1 MHDWTRYAQERL
13 GSLRVRPE
21 REAEVIR
28 ELAGQLE
35 ETYRAALA
43 SGASEAEA
51 LASAASQFP
60 DWNALARDI
69 EAAERPYSEPLT
81 PGREAGWW
89 TGLLSDLRYAAR
101 LLFKNP
107 GFAAAS
113 ILTVAFGIGAST
125 AIFATVDAI
134 EFRRVPYRDA
144 DRLVVVETRK
154 VKQAEIEP
162 WSSVDDYLD
171 LRKRTK
177 TLSAVAAISPIWNL
191 VMTGTGRAERLE
203 CLFVSA
209 EFFPLLGVST
219 ALGRTFLA
227 EEDQRGKPVP
237 VAVLGHGFWVRE
249 FGSDAGVIGRR
260 VQLDASTYTVVGVL
274 PQGFHYAGEPLAGT
288 ATEIDV
294 WLPLAVNQLA
304 SSPRQLRYLKLLG
317 RLKPGGT
324 LEQARAEAGSIASA
338 LAEEHPDTNS
348 GYASGVRLLREQVT
362 GKLRPAVVLL
372 LTALAVVLLMACAS
386 VANMLLARMAA
397 RQKEM
402 SVRVALGASAWRL
415 LRQVLT
421 EALLVALAGGA
432 AGLLLGRW
440 GLDLLL
446 SRSPA
451 SFVRRTEIGFDY
463 RVLAFAIA
471 AIAASAILAGLPPAW
486 RILRSGIAASL
497 NESGR
502 GAADR
507 RGRTQSVLVAAEL
520 SLATV
525 LLVCAGLLMHSLLR
539 LREVNPG
546 FDAGRVVTFSTQV
559 PATATAPP
567 QRTAVYRQIRDK
579 LLTNPAVEEVGA
591 VSRLPMLGS
600 NIGSWL
606 TIEGRSF
613 SAGEQPEVEYR
624 VATPSYFSAMR
635 IPLRRGRMIDERDE
649 SHNEP
654 VLLINES
661 MARLYWP
668 DRDPVGS
675 RIKLGSNPQPW
686 ITIVGVVGDVRHFGL
701 DEQPRPEIYRPYA
714 YNPLFSPILVV
725 RTKADP
731 AATIKPLGDAIHAV
745 NPELPVYNAYA
756 MRQLVDR
763 STAQRSFL
771 LMVLAAFAGAALLLA
786 AIGIYGVAAQAVAQR
801 TREIGLRMA
810 VGATPGSIL
819 RMVLADG
826 VRVAVIGVA
835 VGCTGAMALGRMLG
849 KLLFGVGV
857 VDGPVLVGALVVV
870 FVVSIV
876 ACYAP
881 ARRATRIDPI
891 VALRWE

>member
-1 MHDWTRYAQERL
+1 MHDWKQYVAERL
-13 GSLRVRPE
+13 GSLRIRPE

-35 ETYRAALA
+35 ETYRSALA
-43 SGASEAEA
+43 AGAEETEA
-51 LASAASQFP
+51 LERAAKQFP
-60 DWNALARDI
+60 DWGALGREI
-69 EAAERPYSEPLT
+69 EAAERFYSEPLT
-81 PGREAGWW
+81 PGREGGWW
-89 TGLLSDLRYAAR
+89 TGLLNDLKYAAR
-101 LLFKNP
+101 VLLKNP

-162 WSSVDDYLD
+162 WSSADDFLD
-171 LRKRTK
+171 LRERAK
-177 TLSAVAAISPIWNL
+177 TLSGVAAVSPIWNL
-191 VMTGTGRAERLE
+191 VMTGTGRADRLE

-209 EFFPLLGVST
+209 EFFQLLGVSPV
-219 ALGRTFLA
+219 LGRTFSP
-227 EEDQRGKPVP
+227 EEDQRAKPAP
-237 VAVLGHGFWVRE
+237 VVVLGHSFWVRE
-249 FGSDAGVIGRR
+249 FGADTGVIGKR
-260 VQLDASTYTVVGVL
+260 VQLDSNVYTVVGVL
-274 PQGFHYAGEPLAGT
+274 PRRFHYAGEPLAGT
-288 ATEIDV
+288 GTEIDI
-294 WLPLAVNQLA
+294 WLPLAANQLA
-304 SSPRQLRYLKLLG
+304 SSPRHLRYLKLIG
-317 RLKPGGT
+317 RLAPGAT
-324 LEQARAEAGSIASA
+324 LEQARSEVSSIASA
-338 LAEEHPDTNS
+338 LAEEHPESNR
-348 GYASGVRLLREQVT
+348 GYATGVRLLRDQVA
-362 GKLRPAVVLL
+362 GPLRPAVVLL
-372 LTALAVVLLMACAS
+372 LAALAIVLLMACAS

-402 SVRVALGASAWRL
+402 SVRMALGASGWRL

-421 EALLVALAGGA
+421 ESLLVAAAGGA
-432 AGLLLGRW
+432 TGLLLGRW

-451 SFVRRTEIGFDY
+451 AFVRRSEVGFDY
-463 RVLAFAIA
+463 RVLAFAVA
-471 AIAASAILAGLPPAW
+471 AIAASAMLAGLPPAW
-486 RILRSGIAASL
+486 RILRSGIAAALS
-497 NESGR
+497 ESGR
-502 GAADR
+502 GGTDR
-507 RGRTQSVLVAAEL
+507 RGRTQPALVAAQL

-525 LLVCAGLLMHSLLR
+525 LLVCAGMLMHSLLR

-546 FDAGRVVTFSTQV
+546 FDAGRAVTFSTQV
-559 PATATAPP
+559 PASATAPA
-567 QRTAVYRQIRDK
+567 QRTAVYREIRDQ

-613 SAGEQPEVEYR
+613 STGEQPEVEYR
-624 VATPSYFSAMR
+624 VATPSYFPAMR
-635 IPLRRGRMIDERDE
+635 IPLRRGRLIEERDE
-649 SHNEP
+649 SHQDP
-654 VLLINES
+654 VLVINET
-661 MARLYWP
+661 MARMYWR
-668 DRDPVGS
+668 DGDPVGS
-675 RIKLGSNPQPW
+675 RIKLGSGPQPW

-714 YNPLFSPILVV
+714 YNPLFAPILVV

-731 AATIKPLGDAIHAV
+731 ATMIKPLGDAIHAV

-756 MRQLVDR
+756 MQQLVDR

-771 LMVLAAFAGAALLLA
+771 LTVLAAFAGAALLLA
-786 AIGIYGVAAQAVAQR
+786 AIGIYGVAAQAVSQR

-826 VRVAVIGVA
+826 ARVAAIGLA
-835 VGCTGAMALGRMLG
+835 AGYAGAAALGRMLG
-849 KLLFGVGV
+849 KLMFGVGP
-857 VDGPVLVGALVVV
+857 VDGPVLAGALVVV
-870 FVVSIV
+870 FVVAIA
-876 ACYAP
+876 ACYIP

>member
-1 MHDWTRYAQERL
+1 MHDWTHYAQERL

-21 REAEVIR
+21 REVEVIR

-51 LASAASQFP
+51 FASAASQFP

-69 EAAERPYSEPLT
+69 EAAERPYSEAPT
-81 PGREAGWW
+81 PGREAGWL
-89 TGLLSDLRYAAR
+89 TGLLSDLRYATR
-101 LLFKNP
+101 LLLKNP

-134 EFRRVPYRDA
+134 EFRRIPHRDA
-144 DRLVVVETRK
+144 DRLVVVETHK
-154 VKQAEIEP
+154 VKQVEIEP

-177 TLSAVAAISPIWNL
+177 TMSAVAALSPIWNL
-191 VMTGTGRAERLE
+191 VMTGGGRAERLE

-209 EFFPLLGVST
+209 EFFPLLGVSP
-219 ALGRTFLA
+219 ALGRTFLP
-227 EEDQRGKPVP
+227 EEDQRGKPARV
-237 VAVLGHGFWVRE
+237 VMLGHGFWVRE
-249 FGSDAGVIGRR
+249 FGADAGVIGRR
-260 VQLDASTYTVVGVL
+260 LLLSGDAYTVVGVL
-274 PQGFHYAGEPLAGT
+274 PAGFHYAGEPLAGT
-288 ATEIDV
+288 ATEIDM
-294 WLPLAVNQLA
+294 WLPLADNQLA
-304 SSPRQLRYLKLLG
+304 PSPRHLRYLKLIG
-317 RLKPGGT
+317 RLAPGAS
-324 LEQARAEAGSIASA
+324 LEQARAEAESISAA
-338 LAEEHPDTNS
+338 LAEEHPVSNR
-348 GYASGVRLLREQVT
+348 GFVSGVRPLREQVT
-362 GKLRPAVVLL
+362 GRLRPAVVLL

-386 VANMLLARMAA
+386 VANMLLARIAA

-415 LRQVLT
+415 LRQLLT

-440 GLDLLL
+440 GLDMLL

-463 RVLAFAIA
+463 RVLTFAMA

-486 RILRSGIAASL
+486 RILRWGIAASL

-507 RGRTQSVLVAAEL
+507 RGRMQSVLVAAEL

-525 LLVCAGLLMHSLLR
+525 LLVCAGLLLHSLLR

-546 FDAGRVVTFSTQV
+546 FEAGRVVTFSTQV
-559 PATATAPP
+559 PANVTAPE
-567 QRTAVYRQIRDK
+567 QSAAVYRQIRDR
-579 LLTNPAVEEVGA
+579 LLADPAVEDIGA
-591 VSRLPMLGS
+591 VSRLPMLGAS
-600 NIGSWL
+600 LGSWL

-613 SAGEQPEVEYR
+613 SAGEQPDVEYR
-624 VATPSYFSAMR
+624 VATPSYFSTMR
-635 IPLRRGRMIDERDE
+635 IPLRRGRMLEERDQ
-649 SHNEP
+649 SRTEP
-654 VLLINES
+654 VVLINET
-661 MARLYWP
+661 MARRYWP

-686 ITIVGVVGDVRHFGL
+686 IVIAGVVGDVRHFGL
-701 DEQPRPEIYRPYA
+701 DEQPRPEIYRPYL
-714 YNPLFSPILVV
+714 YSPLYSPILVV
-725 RTKADP
+725 RTKTDP
-731 AATIKPLGDAIHAV
+731 AAMIKPLADAIHSV

-756 MRQLVDR
+756 MQQLVDR

-771 LMVLAAFAGAALLLA
+771 LMVLAAFAAAALLLA

-819 RMVLADG
+819 RLVLADG
-826 VRVAVIGVA
+826 VRVAVAGLA
-835 VGCTGAMALGRMLG
+835 VGYAGATALGRLLG
-849 KLLFGVGV
+849 KLLFGVGP
-857 VDGPVLVGALVVV
+857 VDGPVLVAALVVV
-870 FVVSIV
+870 FAVSLA